1 MADQPTEARLAL
13 YRKLSTEHLQTL
25 LRSDL
30 DGPPLD
36 EATVDSILTVLAER
50 RRTPAD
56 TSAAWQDFSAYYSTP
71 DSPGAPVRRTRAH
84 LQKAYTRLR
93 IPIRVVSAAA
103 AMFILIFALF
113 PRVETGASDAPNA
126 YITWTDEY
134 LKIDALPHAGWSLP
148 QGGEYHTDNAGLQQL
163 HDALAAYGVTG
174 VVPSWVPEGAVLA
187 EYDFGGEFAGTTS
200 FYACFSLPD
209 GTGFDFCREV
219 RRISGVPILFLTASD
234 EEMDIITGLDLG
246 GDDYITK
253 PFKLG
258 VLLSRVHALLRRAG
272 GFGAQQA
279 TELCS
284 GGIRVDLL
292 AGRAEKNGVPL
303 ELTAAEYKLLCLFL
317 RSPGQVLTKETIL
330 NALWDCEGNYVDT
343 NTLTVYIRR
352 LRLKVEDDPGSP
364 QRLVTVRGMGYR
376 WNGDV

>member
-113 PRVETGASDAPNA
+113 PRVETGASVYTQNTYL
-126 YITWTDEY
+126 YI
-134 LKIDALPHAGWSLP
+134 
-148 QGGEYHTDNAGLQQL
+148 
-163 HDALAAYGVTG
+163 
-174 VVPSWVPEGAVLA
+174 
-187 EYDFGGEFAGTTS
+187 FA
-200 FYACFSLPD
+200 
-209 GTGFDFCREV
+209 
-219 RRISGVPILFLTASD
+219 
-234 EEMDIITGLDLG
+234 
-246 GDDYITK
+246 
-253 PFKLG
+253 
-258 VLLSRVHALLRRAG
+258 
-272 GFGAQQA
+272 
-279 TELCS
+279 
-284 GGIRVDLL
+284 
-292 AGRAEKNGVPL
+292 
-303 ELTAAEYKLLCLFL
+303 
-317 RSPGQVLTKETIL
+317 
-330 NALWDCEGNYVDT
+330 
-343 NTLTVYIRR
+343 
-352 LRLKVEDDPGSP
+352 
-364 QRLVTVRGMGYR
+364 
-376 WNGDV
+376 